1 MASFKNV
8 ERRSVWPD
16 VAAKVLSQFCANK
29 KRLLYC
35 FPANATHILQPCDT
49 AIFKPLKM
57 LGGKKCDFTSNEQ
70 VTFDSGVKH
79 ETIKTGF
86 QSCGLF
92 RFNQNAVDYS
102 KCISKRREDLQHEEF
117 IRNSKPT
124 SEEYCV
130 TKNVIE
136 YEIGGEKLKIFN
148 MTLKSESV
156 IVDNKDESLYNLW
169 KVCGENSAPQYV
181 PNCDQTTTNVQN
193 SPVHDEST
201 MIYSNENDLD
211 VGLTDLDLL
220 NIEEM
225 PIEIDGNIIDLGVN
239 TVVEDDNNIDLG
251 LFTTFASNEVD
262 TLPNITAI
270 KVQGNDQIGSIA
282 QSPKPGNDKLEYVE
296 QSDDSPNQH
305 IEVADVI
312 CKSKEDDK
320 SKEDEY
326 VSCTIELL
334 TERPHEQSINSDD
347 HT

>member
-57 LGGKKCDFTSNEQ
+57 LGGKKCDFTSNE
-70 VTFDSGVKH
+70 
-79 ETIKTGF
+79 
-86 QSCGLF
+86 
-92 RFNQNAVDYS
+92 
-102 KCISKRREDLQHEEF
+102 
-117 IRNSKPT
+117 
-124 SEEYCV
+124 
-130 TKNVIE
+130 
-136 YEIGGEKLKIFN
+136 
-148 MTLKSESV
+148 
-156 IVDNKDESLYNLW
+156 
-169 KVCGENSAPQYV
+169 
-181 PNCDQTTTNVQN
+181 QTTTNVQN